1 MVEFENPAAFFLLL
15 LVPVFYFLRY
25 IKIFTGITF
34 PITLGDWNGEFFSFR
49 HNSRRI
55 FSFLASAMAVVAF
68 VCLIT
73 AYANPVAHN
82 QKKVYTSRGSD
93 IIFVVDTS
101 PSMAAKD
108 IAGMTRLEAAKK
120 AIHAL
125 ADENHG
131 DCLGIVEM
139 AREAAVVVPP
149 TMDRDIFFTRLD
161 SLIVGEMGDGTA
173 IGMGL
178 SCAAFHLEKST
189 APRKA
194 VVLISDG
201 ENNAGS
207 INPNT
212 AARFLESK
220 HISLY
225 VLGIGTNGYV
235 PIEYVDP
242 HSGHVY
248 SGYME
253 SEYDSQALSLI
264 AAAAN
269 GAFFNIETLTAL
281 SNAFAS
287 VSKNETVVQSYIVKN
302 YDTEYYTVLLLFS
315 AWAFIIAWVLRRII
329 LQEVL

>member
-55 FSFLASAMAVVAF
+55 LSFLASAMAVVAF

-315 AWAFIIAWVLRRII
+315 AWAFIIAWFLRRII

>member
-287 VSKNETVVQSYIVKN
+287 VSKNETVVQSYIVKT

>member
-15 LVPVFYFLRY
+15 LIPLLYFLRY
-25 IKIFTGITF
+25 MKLFTDITF
-34 PITLGDWNGEFFSFR
+34 PLTLADWKGEVFSFH

-55 FSFLASAMAVVAF
+55 IRFFATLFGISSF
-68 VCLIT
+68 VCLIV

-82 QKKVYTSRGSD
+82 QKKIYTSRGRD
-93 IIFVVDTS
+93 IVFVVDTS

-108 IAGMTRLEAAKK
+108 IAGMSRLDAAKK
-120 AIHAL
+120 AIQTL
-125 ADENHG
+125 AGENNG

-139 AREAAVVVPP
+139 ARDAAVVVPP
-149 TMDRDIFFTRLD
+149 TMDRTVFFTRLD
-161 SLIVGEMGDGTA
+161 SLRAGEMGDGTA

-178 SCAAFHLEKST
+178 SCAAFHLEKSA

-207 INPNT
+207 INPHT

-220 HISLY
+220 HIALY
-225 VLGIGTNGYV
+225 VLGIGTKGYV

-242 HSGHVY
+242 HTGHVY

-253 SEYDSQALSLI
+253 SEYDSQSLSLI

-269 GAFFNIETLTAL
+269 GAFFNIETLNAL
-281 SNAFAS
+281 SNAFTS
-287 VSKNETVVQSYIVKN
+287 VSKNESVVQSYIVKN
-302 YDTEYYTVLLLFS
+302 YDTEYYTVLMLFAACFFALS
-315 AWAFIIAWVLRRII
+315 WFIRRVI

>member
-15 LVPVFYFLRY
+15 LVPMFYFLRY

-55 FSFLASAMAVVAF
+55 LSFLASAMAVVAF

-315 AWAFIIAWVLRRII
+315 AWAFIIAWFLRRII